1 MLYGPLRTSFKLADL
16 CFFRNHWH
24 IYIVN
29 PAKCHFESD
38 WFDRS
43 TIHFHNSS
51 QFMEKEIE
59 CVILTHNDIILVI

>member
-1 MLYGPLRTSFKLADL
+1 MAHWGQVLNWLIYV
-16 CFFRNHWH
+16 FFRNHWH